1 MQAVA
6 PAKEKREKKEK
17 PKQTGGSKAIEKK
30 VKSLER
36 EIEKQETLV
45 AGYDEKIAAAS
56 ADYQELARLM
66 EEKQAEEE
74 KLTGMMDEWEALSL
88 QLEEGV

>member
-1 MQAVA
+1 MQIAA
-6 PAKEKREKKEK
+6 PVKEKREKKEK
-17 PKQTGGSKAIEKK
+17 PKPSGGSKAIEKK
-30 VKSLER
+30 IKSMER

-45 AGYDEKIAAAS
+45 AEYDEKIAAAS

>member
-1 MQAVA
+1 MLLQPTSPLRTADDI
-6 PAKEKREKKEK
+6 R
-17 PKQTGGSKAIEKK
+17 
-30 VKSLER
+30 
-36 EIEKQETLV
+36 
-45 AGYDEKIAAAS
+45 AAFGV
-56 ADYQELARLM
+56 M